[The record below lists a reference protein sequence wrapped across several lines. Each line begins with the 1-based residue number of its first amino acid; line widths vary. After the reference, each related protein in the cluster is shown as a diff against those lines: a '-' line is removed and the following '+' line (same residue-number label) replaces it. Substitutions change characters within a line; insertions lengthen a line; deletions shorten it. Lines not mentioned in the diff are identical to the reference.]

1 VATGGSPV
9 TAGDFEELVELYP
22 HDLARLAFA
31 MCGDRELA
39 EDAAQACWKAAWQ
52 GRGTLRDP
60 ARMRVWLLTVTAN
73 EVKRQLRRQRLGRLL
88 QGRLFDPAAA
98 IEGGDP
104 RNLDLAAAVHHLKLA
119 DRQLVGMRYG
129 LGMNSDEIGPIL
141 GLSPSGTRRRLQ
153 RVLGELRKE
162 LEDE

>member
-1 VATGGSPV
+1 V
-9 TAGDFEELVELYP
+9 TAGEFEELVALYH
-22 HDLARLAFA
+22 HDLTRLAFA
-31 MCGDRELA
+31 MCADHELA

-60 ARMRVWLLTVTAN
+60 TRIRGWLLTVTAN

-88 QGRLFDPAAA
+88 QGRFFDPASL
-98 IEGGDP
+98 IEDDDP
-104 RNLDLAAAVHHLKLA
+104 RNLDLAAAVQHLKLE
-119 DRQLVGMRYG
+119 DRQLVAMRYG
-129 LGMNSDEIGPIL
+129 LGMSSDEIGPIL

-162 LEDE
+162 LDGE